1 MDLFDASYLA
11 LSVLAG
17 AAGRALRRG
26 LPVAWRLRREA
37 RPPEGLEAGWIWLHA
52 VSVGEILLA
61 EGLAKRLAQKG
72 LRVHV
77 TTGTPAGLELL
88 ERKVTDWNREGGRF
102 SGGALPFDDP
112 AGLRAFL
119 ARPPAAF
126 VALETELWP
135 GLLRALQRA
144 GVPAAIVNGRLTARS
159 LERGGPWLRRAA
171 RRIGLVVAR
180 DQESLEGFRRMGAP
194 RVVLGGNLKT
204 DLPPPP
210 TLHPGWEFLEKDWAP
225 NPVLVAGNTVE
236 GEEELLL
243 QDWKAARASFPGLR
257 LILAPRQPRRFAEVA
272 ELLERERVAYRR
284 ASQPWPEEAGA
295 WEATPVLLLD
305 TLGELASAYRFAT
318 LALVGGGW
326 TWEGGHN
333 PLEPARW
340 GVPAWLGPGFA
351 NFTDLVEP
359 LLAAGVVRV
368 VEKKDLASEIPLFLL
383 HQPIRGLGFDGFAD
397 RLPPGWSGALERTW
411 LQLHEFLPGTDKMAG

>member
-1 MDLFDASYLA
+1 MDLFDTSYLA
-11 LSVLAG
+11 LSTLAG
-17 AAGRALRRG
+17 AGMRALRRG
-26 LPVAWRLRREA
+26 LPVAWRLRLEA
-37 RPPEGLEAGWIWLHA
+37 RPPVGLEAGWVWLHA

-61 EGLAKRLAQKG
+61 EGLAKRLAQQG

-88 ERKVTDWNREGGRF
+88 ERKVADWNRAGGRF

-112 AGLRAFL
+112 AGLRPFL
-119 ARPPAAF
+119 ALPPGAF

-135 GLLRALQRA
+135 GLLRALEGA

-171 RRIGLVVAR
+171 GRIGLVVAR
-180 DQESLEGFRRMGAP
+180 DPESLEGFRRLGAP

-210 TLHPGWEFLEKDWAP
+210 LLHPGWAFLERGWASD
-225 NPVLVAGNTVE
+225 PVLVAGNTVE
-236 GEEELLL
+236 GEEALLL
-243 QDWKAARASFPGLR
+243 QAWRAARASFPGLR
-257 LILAPRQPRRFAEVA
+257 LILAPRQPRRFAEAA
-272 ELLERERVAYRR
+272 ELLERERVGYRR
-284 ASQPWPEEAGA
+284 ASQGWPEDDGA
-295 WEATPVLLLD
+295 WRETPVLLLD

-340 GVPAWLGPGFA
+340 GVPAWLGPGYA

-359 LLAAGVVRV
+359 LLAAGVVSV
-368 VEKKDLASEIPLFLL
+368 MEKKDLAAEIPIFLK
-383 HQPIRGLGFDGFAD
+383 HHSIRGVGFDGFAD

-411 LQLHEFLPGTDKMAG
+411 HHLHDFLPGTAKMAG